1 MMDELR
7 GYRFYKA
14 DMLHPNQTAVQ
25 IIWEAFTK
33 VWISSETNSLQN
45 EIDTIQK
52 GLQHKPFN
60 FESEEY
66 QLFLQQLQEK
76 IKTLQLKMPNIIFEN

>member
-1 MMDELR
+1 MIDELR
-7 GYRFYKA
+7 DYRFYKE
-14 DMLHPNQTAVQ
+14 DMLHPNKTAIS

-33 VWISSETNSLQN
+33 VWISSETNNFQK
-45 EIDTIQK
+45 EIDVIQK

-60 FESEEY
+60 TESEDY
-66 QLFLQQLQEK
+66 QLFLLQLQEK